1 MTAPTFG
8 FVLNTLDDDPLPPI
22 LSDFSIGFIVS
33 WSNDA
38 NPTVFPL
45 DKPVVANSGDAA
57 TLAALGTGMLYKAT
71 LRVNAQLA
79 QHQRSARIVYVR
91 VLAVY
96 KQDGTL
102 DVAATMANALG
113 SPSAKTGIYAL
124 LLAPALTK
132 ATPRLG
138 IVPGL
143 TGFTSFALTAPV
155 VTAQG
160 SGYTH
165 PVLAFNPAGA
175 AGTVQID
182 GSGKVT
188 GVTLTSPGQYAP
200 GTNVVATIADSQGGT
215 GTGATVSFS
224 TELLANPICA
234 ALPPINTALKAHALV
249 GGPGGTKDD
258 ALAWRQTLNSTT
270 LIPSDAWEIVETL
283 DGLSDEYI
291 DGVCKELGL
300 AIACDFE
307 HGGYPFHSWANRPIQ
322 GALGVKRVDG
332 FALDDG
338 ANDGQELLA
347 AGIGITAAGD
357 AQDASIDDSG
367 LISISINNASS
378 NPLYNLYNKTRGKDF
393 IDLALVR
400 SIRRRLGVK
409 NMTRKGVDAVINDM
423 TIVNV
428 AIQSLDDPGI
438 VGFKVRFVP
447 SDNTVERLRLGQF
460 TVEDDTEIPAPIT
473 QITINRGLDRDAEV
487 TLLQQL
493 AADGTSSTA
502 S

>member
-8 FVLNTLDDDPLPPI
+8 ILFNTLSDDPLPPI
-22 LSDFSIGFIVS
+22 LSDFSIGYIVS

-45 DKPVVANSGDAA
+45 DKAVACNSGDAS
-57 TLAALGTGMLYKAT
+57 TLAALGTGMLYKAV

-79 QHQRSARIVYVR
+79 PFQRSARLIIVR
-91 VLAVY
+91 ILAVY
-96 KQDGTL
+96 KPDGSL
-102 DVAATMANALG
+102 DLAATMANALG
-113 SPSAKTGIYAL
+113 SPAAATGIYAL
-124 LLAPALTK
+124 LTAPTVAK
-132 ATPRLG
+132 AIPRLG

-143 TGFTSFALTAPV
+143 TGFTSFALMAPV

-165 PVLAFNPAGA
+165 PVLTFNPPGA

-188 GVTLTSPGQYAP
+188 GVSLTSPGQYDP
-200 GTNVVATIADSQGGT
+200 GVVVTGTIADSQGGT
-215 GTGATVSFS
+215 GTGATVTFS
-224 TELLANPICA
+224 LERLANPICA

-249 GGPGGTKDD
+249 GGPGGTKQD
-258 ALAWRQTLNSTT
+258 ALDWRQTLNSGT
-270 LIPSDAWEIVETL
+270 LIPSDAVEIIETL
-283 DGLSDEYI
+283 DGTSTEYI

-300 AIACDFE
+300 AIASDFE
-307 HGGYPFHSWANRPIQ
+307 HNGYPFHSWANRPIQ

-332 FALDDG
+332 FSIYDG

-347 AGIGITAAGD
+347 AGIGITTAGD
-357 AQDASIDDSG
+357 AQDGAIDDSG
-367 LISISINNASS
+367 LISISLNNASS

-393 IDLALVR
+393 IDVALGK
-400 SIRRRLGVK
+400 SIRKRLGTK

-438 VGFKVRFVP
+438 VGFKVKFVP
-447 SDNTVERLRLGQF
+447 ADNTVERLRLGQF
-460 TVEDDTEIPAPIT
+460 TVENDTEIPAPIT
-473 QITINRGLDRDAEV
+473 QVTVNRGLDRDAEL

>member
-8 FVLNTLDDDPLPPI
+8 FILNTIDDDPLPPI
-22 LSDFSIGFIVS
+22 LSDFSIGWMVS

-45 DKPVVANSGDAA
+45 NKPVAANSGDSA
-57 TLAALGTGMLYKAT
+57 TLAALGTGMMYKAT

-79 QHQRSARIVYVR
+79 KYQRSARIVYVR

-102 DVAATMANALG
+102 DLVATMANALG

-124 LLAPALTK
+124 LTAPQITK
-132 ATPRLG
+132 TTPRLG

-143 TGFTSFALTAPV
+143 TGITSFAITAPV
-155 VTAQG
+155 VETQG

-165 PVLAFNPAGA
+165 PVLTFTPAGA
-175 AGTVQID
+175 TGTVQID

-200 GTNVVATIADSQGGT
+200 GTNVTAAIADSQGGT
-215 GTGATVSFS
+215 GTGATVSFD

-234 ALPPINTALKAHALV
+234 ALPQINTALLAHALV
-249 GGPGGTKDD
+249 GGPGGTIQD

-283 DGLSDEYI
+283 DGLGTEYI

-307 HGGYPFHSWANRPIQ
+307 HGGYPFHAWANRPIQ

-332 FALDDG
+332 FSLTDG
-338 ANDGQELLA
+338 ATDGQELLA

-357 AQDASIDDSG
+357 ASDAAIDDSG

-378 NPLYNLYNKTRGKDF
+378 NTLYNLYNKTRGKDF
-393 IDLALVR
+393 IDLALIKT
-400 SIRRRLGVK
+400 IRKRLGVK
-409 NMTRKGVDAVINDM
+409 NVTRKGVDAVLNDM

-438 VGFKVRFVP
+438 IGFKVKFVP
-447 SDNTVERLRLGQF
+447 ADNTVERLRQGKF

-473 QITINRGLDRDAEV
+473 QITINRGLDRDAETV
-487 TLLQQL
+487 LLQQL
-493 AADGTSSTA
+493 AADGTSSNA